1 MIELSVQL
9 DRARSPHDHHRLID
23 TNDVAY
29 RLFLR
34 AKLRRHVELYEMEQD
49 KANGG

>member
-1 MIELSVQL
+1 VQL
-9 DRARSPHDHHRLID
+9 DRARSPHDHRRLLY

-34 AKLRRHVELYEMEQD
+34 AKLSRHVELYEMEKD